1 MTYNDIVRRLTSV
14 YGQREARAMT
24 RILIEDTTGLSYT
37 DMLCGAVDSLPPSET
52 LRIEEAVKR
61 LERHEPLQ
69 YVTSV
74 ATFHGHRLMVRPGV
88 LIPRP
93 ETEWLVDT
101 AITICSQA
109 TTICPQ
115 ATTTCSPATASRPQ
129 AATPR
134 ILDIGTGSGC
144 VAIGIKLALP
154 HSYVEAWDISDTALD
169 TAMRNAHMLNAD
181 ITLRKRDAL
190 TATCDGE
197 TWDIIVSNPPY
208 VCDSEKS
215 SMESNVLD
223 YEPHTALFVPDEDP
237 LLFYRA
243 IADYARQTLTDNGRL
258 LLECNTRLVDDT
270 AEMLCRHG
278 FGHVSKADDCFGLPR
293 FVMASR

>member
-24 RILIEDTTGLSYT
+24 RILIEDTTGMSYA
-37 DMLCGAVDSLPPSET
+37 DMLCGAVDSLPQPET

-69 YVTSV
+69 YVTGV

-109 TTICPQ
+109 TT
-115 ATTTCSPATASRPQ
+115 TCSPATTSHPQ

-154 HSYVEAWDISDTALD
+154 RSYVEAWDISDTALD

-197 TWDIIVSNPPY
+197 RWDIIVSNPPY

-278 FGHVSKADDCFGLPR
+278 FGHVVKADDCFGLPR

>member
-69 YVTSV
+69 YVTGV
-74 ATFHGHRLMVRPGV
+74 ATFHDHRLMVRPGV

-101 AITICSQA
+101 AFTICSQA
-109 TTICPQ
+109 TT
-115 ATTTCSPATASRPQ
+115 TCPQ

-134 ILDIGTGSGC
+134 LLDIGTGSGC

-169 TAMRNAHMLNAD
+169 TATRNSALLNAD

>member
-69 YVTSV
+69 YVTGV

-109 TTICPQ
+109 TT
-115 ATTTCSPATASRPQ
+115 TCPQ

-134 ILDIGTGSGC
+134 LLDIGTGSGC

-169 TAMRNAHMLNAD
+169 TATRNSALLNAD

>member
-37 DMLCGAVDSLPPSET
+37 DMLCGAMDSLPPSET

-69 YVTSV
+69 YVTGV

-109 TTICPQ
+109 TT
-115 ATTTCSPATASRPQ
+115 TCSPATTSHPQ

-134 ILDIGTGSGC
+134 LLDIGTGSGC

-169 TAMRNAHMLNAD
+169 TATRNSALLNAD

-215 SMESNVLD
+215 SMDSNVLD

>member
-69 YVTSV
+69 YVTGV

-109 TTICPQ
+109 I
-115 ATTTCSPATASRPQ
+115 TTCSPATASHPQ

-134 ILDIGTGSGC
+134 LLDIGTGSGC

-169 TAMRNAHMLNAD
+169 TATRNSALLNAD
-181 ITLRKRDAL
+181 IILRKRDAL

-197 TWDIIVSNPPY
+197 RWDIIVSNPPY

-223 YEPHTALFVPDEDP
+223 YEPHTALFVPDENP

>member
-1 MTYNDIVRRLTSV
+1 MTYNDIVRRLASV

-24 RILIEDTTGLSYT
+24 RILIEDTTGMSYA

-52 LRIEEAVKR
+52 LRIEEAVNR

-69 YVTSV
+69 YVTGV

-109 TTICPQ
+109 TT
-115 ATTTCSPATASRPQ
+115 TCSPATASQPQ

-134 ILDIGTGSGC
+134 LLDIGTGSGC

-169 TAMRNAHMLNAD
+169 TATRNSALLNAD

-197 TWDIIVSNPPY
+197 RWDIIVSNPPY

-237 LLFYRA
+237 LLFYKA
-243 IADYARQTLTDNGRL
+243 IASYARQTLADGGRL

>member
-69 YVTSV
+69 YVTGV
-74 ATFHGHRLMVRPGV
+74 ATFHGHHLMVRPGV

-109 TTICPQ
+109 
-115 ATTTCSPATASRPQ
+115 
-129 AATPR
+129 ATPR
-134 ILDIGTGSGC
+134 LLDIGTGSGC

-169 TAMRNAHMLNAD
+169 TATRNSALLNAD
-181 ITLRKRDAL
+181 ITLRKCDAL

>member
-69 YVTSV
+69 YVTGV

-101 AITICSQA
+101 AITIC
-109 TTICPQ
+109 PQ
-115 ATTTCSPATASRPQ
+115 ATTTCSPATTSHPQ

-134 ILDIGTGSGC
+134 LLDIGTGSGC

-181 ITLRKRDAL
+181 ITVRKRDAL

-197 TWDIIVSNPPY
+197 RWDIIVSNPPY
-208 VCDSEKS
+208 VCDSEKN

>member
-1 MTYNDIVRRLTSV
+1 MTYNDIVRRLASV

-24 RILIEDTTGLSYT
+24 RILIEDTTGMSYA
-37 DMLCGAVDSLPPSET
+37 DMLCGAVDSLPPAET

-69 YVTSV
+69 YVTGV
-74 ATFHGHRLMVRPGV
+74 ATFHGHRLMVGQGV

-101 AITICSQA
+101 AITACQQA
-109 TTICPQ
+109 ATI
-115 ATTTCSPATASRPQ
+115 SPQ

-154 HSYVEAWDISDTALD
+154 HSCVEAWDISDTALD

-181 ITLRKRDAL
+181 ITVRKRDAL

-197 TWDIIVSNPPY
+197 RWDIIASNPPY

-243 IADYARQTLTDNGRL
+243 IASYARQTLADGGRL

-278 FGHVSKADDCFGLPR
+278 FGHVVKADDCFGQPR